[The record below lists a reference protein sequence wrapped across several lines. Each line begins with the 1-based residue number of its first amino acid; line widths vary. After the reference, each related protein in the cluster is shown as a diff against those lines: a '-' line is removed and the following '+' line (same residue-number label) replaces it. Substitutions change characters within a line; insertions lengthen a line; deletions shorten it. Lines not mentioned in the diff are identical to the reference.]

1 MEQLREQSVAAFAE
15 KLASSAPTPGG
26 GAAAALC
33 GALAAALCA
42 MASRLTAGRK
52 KYADRAEDLKC
63 IVSRSDE
70 LRQRLLL
77 LIDEDAEN
85 FAPLAAAYSL
95 PKGEAGTAEAL
106 RSATLTACE
115 APMEMLRCSAAA
127 VELLETAET
136 LCSPLLLSDVGC
148 GASLARC
155 SMECAAMNV
164 RVNTRSLPEDPEAR
178 YLEEELS
185 RLLET
190 WLPRAEAVSA
200 SVMRRLQRL

>member
-1 MEQLREQSVAAFAE
+1 MEQLREQSVTLFAE

-26 GAAAALC
+26 GGAAALT

-52 KYADRAEDLKC
+52 KYVDRAEALNR

-70 LRQRLLL
+70 LRQRLLT

-95 PKGEAGTAEAL
+95 PKDDPETAEAL
-106 RSATLTACE
+106 RCATLTACE

-127 VELLETAET
+127 VELLEEAEA

-148 GASLARC
+148 GASLARAA
-155 SMECAAMNV
+155 MECAAMNV
-164 RVNTRSLPEDPEAR
+164 RVNTRSLPEDPEAA
-178 YLEEELS
+178 YMEHELS
-185 RLLET
+185 RLLDLY
-190 WLPRAEAVSA
+190 LPRAEAVSA
-200 SVMRRLQRL
+200 SVMRRLQRP